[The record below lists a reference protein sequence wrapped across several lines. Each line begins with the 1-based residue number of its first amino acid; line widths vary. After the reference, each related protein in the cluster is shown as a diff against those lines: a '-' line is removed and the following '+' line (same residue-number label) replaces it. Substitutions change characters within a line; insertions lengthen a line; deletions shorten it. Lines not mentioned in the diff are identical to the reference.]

1 MSSADLSGRTFS
13 LADRASDGRFA
24 ERTIVAC
31 LIGIAWYNALE
42 LIVLCFTTFKRYGG
56 CYFWCLLIAS
66 FSIIPF
72 GLGYLLIIYNI
83 YTNLFPVAM
92 ELVAWVG
99 MVTGQSLVL
108 WSRLHLVCHNPNVL
122 RATLAMIIIDAVILH
137 VPGSVLELGSHATES
152 AVFNSGFNIFERI
165 QLVGFSIQEIILSV
179 IYAWEGVRLLN
190 LRPRG
195 HYRGTLVQLL
205 IVNIVM
211 ILMDAAVI
219 GVQYSGLFDIHVTL
233 KALVYSIKLKLEYA
247 ILGKLVDITEIGGS
261 TTDPTDLS
269 DFVDLSFHN
278 NGAPQ
283 PDIDEARFAETLEN
297 GTRTRVRLS
306 SKGSSTN
313 PLTHT
318 LSPAQTPSLTNS
330 ELPLTPDP
338 AFSESAV
345 SPDRSITHKARTHCD
360 CKKARSEPSQ
370 QTSQK
375 MTKALTPLTG
385 VQLTAAASAALSTQ
399 ASAQDIHQKRP
410 FSAILLAPDNE
421 TILLSSNSLS
431 HVRHAESELAR
442 NAADNYDWTY
452 LSRCTLV
459 STWEPCAMCAGAIYW
474 AHIGRLVYLASEKAL
489 QEIIGDGN
497 EENLTMNLPCRVVFE
512 SGQFGVEVMGPLVE
526 EGWEEKVVADSR
538 RYWG

>member
-1 MSSADLSGRTFS
+1 MSSADLSGSTFS
-13 LADRASDGRFA
+13 LADRSPDGRFA

-56 CYFWCLLIAS
+56 CYFWCLLISS

-83 YTNLFPVAM
+83 YSNLFPVAM

-122 RATLAMIIIDAVILH
+122 RATLAMIIIDAIIFH
-137 VPGSVLELGSHATES
+137 VPGSVLELGSHS
-152 AVFNSGFNIFERI
+152 NKSDLFNTGFNIFERI
-165 QLVGFSIQEIILSV
+165 QLVGFSIQEIILSI

-261 TTDPTDLS
+261 NSAPTDLS
-269 DFVDLSFHN
+269 DFVDLSFHT
-278 NGAPQ
+278 NGTPQ
-283 PDIDEARFAETLEN
+283 PDIDEARFADTLEN
-297 GTRTRVRLS
+297 GTRTRVRVS

-313 PLTHT
+313 PLTRT
-318 LSPAQTPSLTNS
+318 LSAAPTPSSTNS
-330 ELPLTPDP
+330 E
-338 AFSESAV
+338 AS
-345 SPDRSITHKARTHCD
+345 RSH
-360 CKKARSEPSQ
+360 
-370 QTSQK
+370 
-375 MTKALTPLTG
+375 M
-385 VQLTAAASAALSTQ
+385 
-399 ASAQDIHQKRP
+399 
-410 FSAILLAPDNE
+410 
-421 TILLSSNSLS
+421 
-431 HVRHAESELAR
+431 
-442 NAADNYDWTY
+442 
-452 LSRCTLV
+452 
-459 STWEPCAMCAGAIYW
+459 
-474 AHIGRLVYLASEKAL
+474 
-489 QEIIGDGN
+489 
-497 EENLTMNLPCRVVFE
+497 
-512 SGQFGVEVMGPLVE
+512 
-526 EGWEEKVVADSR
+526 
-538 RYWG
+538 